1 MAWHTLSAQSVPL
14 PFPGGRASRKQ
25 RTEGEEREV
34 FIKSLAHSWCPMYAH
49 IPQAERS
56 RKQRLAETIV
66 SAEWRTRERMHT
78 RAVFN
83 KCVLCLG
90 REWRKQ

>member
-1 MAWHTLSAQSVPL
+1 
-14 PFPGGRASRKQ
+14 
-25 RTEGEEREV
+25 
-34 FIKSLAHSWCPMYAH
+34 MYAH